1 MIHTSLQNKSVKDA
15 LITLHVRYVA
25 APVNKAKVNM
35 VIICKMFYALA
46 LFRELGITS
55 VNQ

>member
-25 APVNKAKVNM
+25 APVNKAKVNV